1 MAQSPSPSASP
12 IASTAL
18 SVGSANTS
26 WILSSNHLWSPIAKR
41 VYMVVLSI
49 VLTAYG
55 IVLFALVTSHFD
67 YANTYCNQFVTYKT
81 ALAQHIAKSSN
92 HTPVYEAALN
102 DHPELYFWDWC
113 FYKVYPF
120 DSICDC
126 RNFQASLY
134 NPDRNI
140 YINDKYLFEVDEM
153 KIYFNLS
160 LDEMPLYILSKW
172 RMLEKFQWG
181 KCIEAYEDQLQTTP
195 NPVNLTKQMFI
206 AKKMRIFDFD
216 HALLDYIDDAISN
229 WKDLEYFYSTETRL
243 EQLPSTFGT
252 LQNLKFF

>member
-1 MAQSPSPSASP
+1 MQAENGQIKLFTALRVRTIGALLAVTLTIKNDTVCRLQFYQESFADSESSLLVSLGSLQTDFQLSFWATFIPMSLLFLRCWTLLAKSGTAMREQYVAQCAVITNMNATIQMAQSPSPPPSVSP

-92 HTPVYEAALN
+92 DTPVYEAALN

-126 RNFQASLY
+126 RNFRAS
-134 NPDRNI
+134 
-140 YINDKYLFEVDEM
+140 
-153 KIYFNLS
+153 
-160 LDEMPLYILSKW
+160 
-172 RMLEKFQWG
+172 
-181 KCIEAYEDQLQTTP
+181 
-195 NPVNLTKQMFI
+195 
-206 AKKMRIFDFD
+206 
-216 HALLDYIDDAISN
+216 
-229 WKDLEYFYSTETRL
+229 FY
-243 EQLPSTFGT
+243 P
-252 LQNLKFF
+252 